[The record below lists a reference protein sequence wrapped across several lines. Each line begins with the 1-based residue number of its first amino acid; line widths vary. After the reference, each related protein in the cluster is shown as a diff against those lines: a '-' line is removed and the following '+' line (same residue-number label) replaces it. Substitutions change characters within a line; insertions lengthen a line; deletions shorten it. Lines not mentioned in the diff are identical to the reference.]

1 MNASP
6 PKGNTAVYMLYAYTR
21 ISSISRKAN
30 LSAEAIEEA
39 RQEQDFVCRALG
51 SVPRTVFQC

>member
-1 MNASP
+1 MLD

-39 RQEQDFVCRALG
+39 RQEENFVCCALNPVQG
-51 SVPRTVFQC
+51 LDVSI